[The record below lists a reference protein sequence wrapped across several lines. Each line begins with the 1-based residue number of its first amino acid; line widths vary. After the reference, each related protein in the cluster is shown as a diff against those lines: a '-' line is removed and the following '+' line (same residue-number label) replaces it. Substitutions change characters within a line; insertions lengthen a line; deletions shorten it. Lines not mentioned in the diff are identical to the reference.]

1 MEQDRMAERVT
12 DLARLRKAVEQELGQ
27 RLLNPKDFVYLSE
40 CIGERTHQHI
50 GVNTLKRI

>member
-1 MEQDRMAERVT
+1 MAERVT